1 MAQARISPKHNKLA
15 TCWRITLYVD
25 VWFSAAS
32 NLISNEIYSNLE
44 TEETMTKQKKQT
56 QASDDVMNN
65 VLTVGLDIGYGV
77 VKAITDEHAISFPS
91 VAGHAREFKFQQE
104 QIQSWYA
111 GDQITDDEGTW
122 FVGDLALK
130 HMPPGELL
138 RLRGR
143 TANEE
148 RMGNAF
154 RVRLAKVAIA
164 KLVRGVGDGDVVH
177 VCLASGLPV
186 DHMRDSQALK
196 DALIGQHLIKTDEV
210 EIVANITD
218 VMVMP
223 QAYGA
228 IYSQMLTERG
238 EINVR
243 HTYMRTGVCD
253 VGTYTVD
260 IALDDDGEFISS
272 QSGSVESGVYTA
284 QERIAEILERDYRE
298 KIPFSMIDQ
307 TLRTGIFTASGHPIS
322 YRAEVEEALQPLR
335 SAALNLMSEKW
346 QRGTTVEV
354 IYLAGGGAELVMED
368 VLSAYPQTK
377 LIKEAQL
384 ANARG
389 YLNYAHFDSEER
401 D

>member
-1 MAQARISPKHNKLA
+1 MSRKN
-15 TCWRITLYVD
+15 
-25 VWFSAAS
+25 
-32 NLISNEIYSNLE
+32 
-44 TEETMTKQKKQT
+44 QK
-56 QASDDVMNN
+56 NN
-65 VLTVGLDIGYGV
+65 SQDALTVGLDIGYGV
-77 VKAITDEHAISFPS
+77 VKAVTDEHAISFPS

-111 GDQITDDEGTW
+111 GDQITDEDGTW

-148 RMGNAF
+148 TMGNAF
-154 RVRLAKVAIA
+154 RLRLAKVAIA
-164 KLVRGVGDGDVVH
+164 KLIRGVGRGDVVH
-177 VCLASGLPV
+177 VRLASGLPV
-186 DHMRDSQALK
+186 DHMTDAQELK
-196 DALIGQHLIKTDEV
+196 DALIGQHLIQTDQV
-210 EIVANITD
+210 EMVANITE

-228 IYSQMLTERG
+228 LYAAMLTERG

-260 IALDDDGEFISS
+260 IALDDDGEFVSS
-272 QSGSVESGVYTA
+272 QSGSVEGGVYTA
-284 QERIAEILERDYRE
+284 QERIAAMLERDYRE
-298 KIPFSMIDQ
+298 KIPFGMIEQ
-307 TLRTGIFTASGHPIS
+307 VLKTGYFTASGKTID

-335 SAALNLMSEKW
+335 SATLNLMSEKW
-346 QRGTTVEV
+346 QRGTTVDV
-354 IYLAGGGAELVMED
+354 IYLAGGGAELVFED
-368 VLSAYPQTK
+368 VQDAYPQAK
-377 LIKEAQL
+377 LLKDAQL

-389 YLNYAHFDSEER
+389 YLNYAHYVR
-401 D
+401 LTH